1 MTNKFYSLSNLP
13 NVIPSP
19 AGEEVY
25 TWLYKDQDG
34 EIKTGEKNVYQ
45 EIQSQLPKC
54 DYKRKIK
61 EGSFDEFDNSR
72 GLYMDTTKY
81 DGGYSSVNDYLAG
94 LVDTL
99 REELA
104 KTNVPQEN
112 AGANSPTETQQ
123 TAGQGGETP
132 KEVNQNGGNE

>member
-34 EIKTGEKNVYQ
+34 TIKTGERNVYE

-61 EGSFDEFDNSR
+61 EGAIDEFNNDR
-72 GLYMDTTKY
+72 GLYMDATKF
-81 DGGYSSVNDYLAG
+81 DGGYSGVNEYIAG

-99 REELA
+99 RTEIA
-104 KTNVPQEN
+104 KANIPQEN
-112 AGANSPTETQQ
+112 AGANTPTETQQ
-123 TAGQGGETP
+123 TAGQSGEVANQ
-132 KEVNQNGGNE
+132 VNGNGGNK